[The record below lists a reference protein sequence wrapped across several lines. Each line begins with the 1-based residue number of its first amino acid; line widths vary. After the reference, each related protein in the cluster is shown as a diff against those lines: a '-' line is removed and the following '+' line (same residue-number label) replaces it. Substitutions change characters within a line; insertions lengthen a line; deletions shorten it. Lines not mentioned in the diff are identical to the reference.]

1 MKIKRILSIF
11 LSILLGLAL
20 LYAILHQVGIKNA
33 AVYLAHL
40 NYLWILSAL
49 ALYTVD
55 MLIRSY
61 RWKEI
66 LKDNGIF
73 IGIIDS
79 FLAYNLG
86 NSQNIIIP
94 AKVGDVARSYYLKKR
109 YGHDYSKTLP
119 ATFLD
124 RFFDMI
130 GVYIVILVSGIYVV
144 SSISMP
150 RWIFNLIF
158 AGIICLAAA
167 FIVIGF
173 VTAKHDAIEKIKY
186 EKFKNF
192 MASAIEVLEGSIKNR
207 NKFLILLICSILI
220 WTCDGLFTFMIFLS
234 MKQAVNPFIAIF
246 ASMTAT
252 LTKIFPI
259 TPGGIGVFEG
269 AMVVIFSS
277 FNFDKQIIG
286 VLSTLTHFLMN
297 AYTIAI
303 GMYVLLKNN
312 ISVSQINMEKVKNR

>member
-1 MKIKRILSIF
+1 MKIRRILSVF
-11 LSILLGLAL
+11 LSTLLGFTL
-20 LYAILHQVGIKNA
+20 LFIILHEVGIKNA

-40 NYLWILSAL
+40 NYWWILSAL
-49 ALYTVD
+49 ALYTID

-86 NSQNIIIP
+86 NSLNIIIP
-94 AKVGDVARSYYLKKR
+94 AKVGDVARSYYLKKS
-109 YGHDYSKTLP
+109 YNHDYSKTLP

-124 RFFDMI
+124 RFFDVL

-144 SSISMP
+144 SGISMP
-150 RWIFNLIF
+150 RWFSNLILV
-158 AGIICLAAA
+158 GILCLIAA
-167 FIVIGF
+167 FIAIGF
-173 VTAKHDAIEKIKY
+173 ITARQDIINKIRY
-186 EKFKNF
+186 EKLKNF
-192 MASAIEVLEGSIKNR
+192 MDSVIKVLEGSVKNR
-207 NKFLILLICSILI
+207 NKFVLLLACSILI

-234 MKQAVNPFIAIF
+234 MKQVVNPFIAIF

-297 AYTIAI
+297 VYTIAV
-303 GMYVLLKNN
+303 GMYVLVKNN